1 MKITRRN
8 AGKAILATAAGGWL
22 SPSVRAFESV
32 ARDAAEETIR
42 TQVCVIGGG
51 SGGIGAALAAAR
63 AGANVVLLER
73 ESILG
78 GTSTCAWVHVWQ
90 PHMGA
95 NGIPRELYTAMKA
108 DPLAVAGDFDASLI
122 GPRSEGGKVVRKGAG
137 VIFEPRALSYAA
149 RESLDATGR
158 CQTLLGTTFCRARI
172 ENDTVK
178 AVEAWFCG
186 KRLVVE
192 ADVFID
198 CTADGDVCADAGCE
212 YHMGEDPQSRYH
224 EPGAPERA
232 EMSLNGLTLCYRI
245 TDTGVKQK
253 PYLPQGVKEG
263 ICPRSACF
271 DRMPNGDV
279 LINAVG
285 MIGGNAVLCMEHSE
299 LMHEAHR
306 RVLDHFHGL
315 QCLSPDDD
323 SLDAVVR
330 GKGFGTWAISGI
342 APRIGVRE
350 TRRILGEYVLNEND
364 CTAGV
369 KNQKHKDTIAIADH
383 AIDIHGRKGR
393 HFCMSGPYGIPF
405 RCLLPKG
412 MRNLMIASRAA
423 SFSHI
428 AASSCRL
435 ARTMMTLGQAAGNAA
450 ALAVANHVDV
460 RQVDVTTIRDKL
472 RSQHVD
478 IPCAPLPTMSAV
490 STPPRWL
497 RQR

>member
-1 MKITRRN
+1 MKITRRA
-8 AGKAILATAAGGWL
+8 AGKAVLATAAGGWL
-22 SPSVRAFESV
+22 SSNARALESV
-32 ARDAAEETIR
+32 ARDVAEETIR

-95 NGIPRELYTAMKA
+95 KGIPRDLYTAMKA

-122 GPRSEGGKVVRKGAG
+122 GPRSEGGKVVRKGDG
-137 VIFEPRALSYAA
+137 VVFEPRALSYSA
-149 RESLDATGR
+149 RELLDATGR
-158 CQTLLGTTFCRARI
+158 CQTLLGTTFFRART
-172 ENDTVK
+172 ENDTIK
-178 AVEAWFCG
+178 AVEAWFSG
-186 KRLVVE
+186 RRLLVE
-192 ADVFID
+192 ADVFVD
-198 CTADGDVCADAGCE
+198 CTADGDVCADAGRE
-212 YHMGEDPQSRYH
+212 YHLGEDPRSRYH
-224 EPGAPERA
+224 EPGAPKQA
-232 EMSLNGLTLCYRI
+232 VMSLNGLTLCYRI
-245 TDTGVKQK
+245 ADTGVKQE
-253 PYLPQGVKEG
+253 PYLPSGVEEG
-263 ICPRSACF
+263 ICPRPACF
-271 DRMPNGDV
+271 DRMPNGDLLV
-279 LINAVG
+279 NAVG
-285 MIGGNAVLCMEHSE
+285 MIDGNAILHLEYSR

-315 QCLSPDDD
+315 QCLPPDDD
-323 SLDAVVR
+323 SPWTKAVR
-330 GKGFGTWAISGI
+330 GKGFGTWAICGI

-350 TRRILGEYVLNEND
+350 TRRILGDYVLNEND

-369 KNQKHKDTIAIADH
+369 KNQKHKDIIAIADH
-383 AIDIHGRKGR
+383 AIDIHGEKER
-393 HFCMSGPYGIPF
+393 HYCMAGPYGIPF

-412 MRNLMIASRAA
+412 IRNLLIASRAA

-450 ALAVANHVDV
+450 ALAVTNHVDV
-460 RQVDVTTIRDKL
+460 RQIDVTALRDKL

-478 IPCAPLPTMSAV
+478 IP
-490 STPPRWL
+490 
-497 RQR
+497 